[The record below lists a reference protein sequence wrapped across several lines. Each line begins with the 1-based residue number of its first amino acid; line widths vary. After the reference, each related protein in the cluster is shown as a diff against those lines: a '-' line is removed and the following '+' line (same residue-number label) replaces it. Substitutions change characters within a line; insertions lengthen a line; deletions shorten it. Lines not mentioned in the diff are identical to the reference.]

1 MSLHSPCLVPGQW
14 PVPLC
19 CPLGFGAKGEGLN
32 GPELRGLGGQAWGG
46 RGWGGGA
53 RGGRAGVCAR
63 AQQTHAR
70 TLGCEGGACSA
81 PALPGVWGPRPCH
94 GGHGL
99 GRCFCLGHCCS
110 QWTQSPWAEPRSRGS
125 QAQTWDPRH
134 AVFPGELD
142 ESRLCQGELASHFP
156 VCFPCWGSVT
166 VVGAGPGCS
175 RPPVPRGLRGQ
186 GRSVSRGAGSELAL
200 RMMA

>member
-46 RGWGGGA
+46 RGWGVGQGEGG
-53 RGGRAGVCAR
+53 
-63 AQQTHAR
+63 
-70 TLGCEGGACSA
+70 LGCVPGTADARWAVRVEPAQRPPSQGSGGPGLVMEATGWAGASA
-81 PALPGVWGPRPCH
+81 WATAVPSGPRALGLSPGVVGPRHRH
-94 GGHGL
+94 GTPATL
-99 GRCFCLGHCCS
+99 C
-110 QWTQSPWAEPRSRGS
+110 SRGS
-125 QAQTWDPRH
+125 WMRA
-134 AVFPGELD
+134 A
-142 ESRLCQGELASHFP
+142 CQGELASHFP

>member
-46 RGWGGGA
+46 RGWGVGEGEGG
-53 RGGRAGVCAR
+53 
-63 AQQTHAR
+63 
-70 TLGCEGGACSA
+70 LGCVPGTADARWAVRVA
-81 PALPGVWGPRPCH
+81 PAQRPPSQGSGGPRPCH

-99 GRCFCLGHCCS
+99 VRCFCLGHCCS

-142 ESRLCQGELASHFP
+142 ESRLCRGELASHFP